1 MIGKIKATVEGVFA
15 SGADM
20 IISFRITG
28 SNWAARSLYAACQEH
43 QKSKEDA
50 ALLLTI
56 DKWHNKRT
64 IEQNAFLWQL
74 LEQMA
79 DILRTSK
86 DELYIEMLDRY
97 GKFTHIIVKPEAVEA
112 VKREWRTVR
121 DLGEV
126 VVNGKKGVQ
135 LQCYFGSS
143 TYDTKEM
150 TRLLDGV
157 IAEAQELGIDTET
170 YHAQDN

>member
-1 MIGKIKATVEGVFA
+1 MFGKVKATIEGLLA
-15 SGADM
+15 SDNDV
-20 IISFRITG
+20 IISFRVANG
-28 SNWAARSLYAACQEH
+28 WAARSLYAACREH
-43 QKSKEDA
+43 QKGEGA
-50 ALLLTI
+50 ALTVTV
-56 DKWHNKRT
+56 DKWRKHRSLD
-64 IEQNAFLWQL
+64 QNAYMWQL

-79 DILRTSK
+79 AKLQTSK

-143 TYDTKEM
+143 TYDTAEM

-157 IAEAQELGIDTET
+157 ISEAEEMGIDVNPKEAA
-170 YHAQDN
+170 YYV